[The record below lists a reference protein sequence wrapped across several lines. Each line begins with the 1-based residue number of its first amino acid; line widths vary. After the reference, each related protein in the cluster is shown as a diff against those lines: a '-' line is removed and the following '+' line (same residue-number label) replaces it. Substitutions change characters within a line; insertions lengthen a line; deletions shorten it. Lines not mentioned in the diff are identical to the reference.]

1 MDRKSLQTYINQVF
15 NVTGINTGILD
26 ADGCYVVCT
35 GTSPEKN
42 VHPHVSDAIV
52 SDDAVTVCKGTT
64 FRKVFDKEG
73 LELILFIDSD
83 SAEAPMYL
91 ELMAIGISGIGRSAY
106 DLKTGR
112 SCLFRDIIEGNV
124 PPGEMQIAAKD
135 FRISYNVPRVA
146 YVVMTPVAR
155 DAYPYE
161 VLESIFPN
169 KAKDC
174 VIVMNDKETVLIKE
188 IKSANDPGEI
198 EKYARIILDTL
209 KSELLIKVKIGT
221 GNPASDLR
229 GVGKSYNE
237 ARMALEIGGI
247 FSEMSDIHRYS
258 NLGIGRL
265 IYNLSPELCRLFIEE
280 AFNNGKLDS
289 LDDEAIFT
297 VQKFFENNLNISET
311 SRKLYVHRN
320 TLVYRLDRI
329 QKITGLD
336 LKTFEDA
343 MIFKVSMMI
352 RNYLGKVD
360 NAGNK

>member
-1 MDRKSLQTYINQVF
+1 MEKKSLQNYINQVF

-26 ADGCYVVCT
+26 ANGCYIACA
-35 GTSPEKN
+35 GMSPQES
-42 VHPHVSDAIV
+42 VHPCVSDAIA
-52 SDDAVTVCKGTT
+52 SGDAVTVCKGTT
-64 FRKVFDKEG
+64 FRKVFDKDG
-73 LELILFIDSD
+73 LEFILFIDS
-83 SAEAPMYL
+83 AGEEASKYL
-91 ELMAIGISGIGRSAY
+91 ELMAISISGFRSAY
-106 DLKTGR
+106 DFKTGR
-112 SCLFRDIIEGNV
+112 SCLFRDIIEGSV
-124 PPGEMQIAAKD
+124 SPGEMQIVSRNL
-135 FRISYNVPRVA
+135 RISYNTPRVA
-146 YVVMTPVAR
+146 YVVRTPKTK

-188 IKSANDPGEI
+188 IRSVNDPGEI
-198 EKYARIILDTL
+198 EKYAHIILDTL
-209 KSELLIKVKIGT
+209 KSELLIKVKIGA
-221 GNPASDLR
+221 GNPASDLK

-247 FSEMSDIHRYS
+247 FNEMSDIHRYS

-265 IYNLSPELCRLFIEE
+265 IYNLPPELCRVFIEE
-280 AFNNGKLDS
+280 AFNHGKLDS
-289 LDDEAIFT
+289 LDDEAILT

-336 LKTFEDA
+336 LRTFEDA
-343 MIFKVSMMI
+343 MIFKVSMMV
-352 RNYLGKVD
+352 RNYLSKVD